1 MDGGAWIFYLPTNIM
16 VLTSQETKYSG
27 NKQLHIAV
35 LPSLV
40 QLFATPWT
48 VAYQAP
54 VWGSSQTTSM
64 ETVIKEDGL
73 TNEFLNIFKPIINQ
87 LVLAVCIQGAKNC

>member
-1 MDGGAWIFYLPTNIM
+1 MDGGAWIFYLHTNIM
-16 VLTSQETKYSG
+16 VLTSQETKYSD
-27 NKQLHIAV
+27 NKQLHIAM
-35 LPSLV
+35 SLSRV

-54 VWGSSQTTSM
+54 VWGSSQTTPM
-64 ETVIKEDGL
+64 ETVIKGDGL

-87 LVLAVCIQGAKNC
+87 LVLAVCIQSAKNC

>member
-16 VLTSQETKYSG
+16 VLTSQETKYSD

-35 LPSLV
+35 SLSRV
-40 QLFATPWT
+40 RLFATPWT

-54 VWGSSQTTSM
+54 VWGSSQTTPM
-64 ETVIKEDGL
+64 ETVIKGDGL

-87 LVLAVCIQGAKNC
+87 LVLAVCIQSAKNC